1 MTKVKI
7 CGITNKEDAVMVAKS
22 GADFIGIIN
31 VRDSPRYVNLETV
44 REIFNEVP
52 DFTYKVIVSTPR
64 NIDAIREIER
74 INPDYIQLHGDE
86 TIDFVR
92 KIKEEIKT
100 GIIKKISVDK
110 NAIEKARE
118 FSGIVDAILLDTKMK
133 GMVGGTGKTHNW
145 NISRKIVELV
155 EKPVILAGGL
165 NPENVGEAIEQ
176 VKPYAVDVSS
186 GVESMTGKKDMKRVE
201 DFIMNAKELK

>member
-7 CGITNKEDAVMVAKS
+7 CGITNKEDAIMAANS

-31 VRDSPRYVNLETV
+31 VRDSPRYVNLETA

-52 DFTYKVIVSTPR
+52 DFTYRVIVSTPR

-74 INPDYIQLHGDE
+74 INADYIQLHGYE

-110 NAIEKARE
+110 NAIGRARK
-118 FSGIVDAILLDTKMK
+118 FSEIVDAILLDTKMK
-133 GMVGGTGKTHNW
+133 GKLGGTGKTHDW
-145 NISRKIVELV
+145 NISRKIVESV

-165 NPENVGEAIEQ
+165 NPENVREAIEQ
-176 VKPYAVDVSS
+176 VKPFAVDVSS